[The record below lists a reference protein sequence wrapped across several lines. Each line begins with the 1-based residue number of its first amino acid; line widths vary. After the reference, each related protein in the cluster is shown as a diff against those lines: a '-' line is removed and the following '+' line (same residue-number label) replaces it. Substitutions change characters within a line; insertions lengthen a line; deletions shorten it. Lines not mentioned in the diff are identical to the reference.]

1 MKSKRVQALILAAAV
16 AAGYAGAAA
25 YSAWALPSVPVATD
39 FGPGDGLTRYVL
51 TAASGDATGLLAGLE
66 ATDGVV
72 SAQRLSDGRALVATK
87 GMAPQHVRALPG
99 VADAEVSPSVP
110 VLGTVTDPYFPQYG
124 YNLDNT
130 GTNSYNSP
138 VVAGADVNA
147 PQGWDGGTGNGRI
160 VAVIDTG
167 YDSGHAELAGAL
179 WTNPAEPC
187 GSADADGNHKAG
199 DCHGWNFTTDSAD
212 VDNGTYGSHGT
223 SVSGVIGARAGNGL
237 GTAGVAPDV
246 TIMPLV
252 IGSGSSVDV
261 TLGAEA
267 IRYAVDHGAD
277 VINAS
282 WGGVFSGWALDN
294 LKSAVAYAAAHN
306 VLVVAAAGNDSANR
320 DTSVMYPASLT
331 EANVVTVGNSTAADA
346 ISSSSAYGAAAVD
359 LFAPGDLV
367 FTTWNDGSFRLVS
380 GTSIAAPQVA
390 AAYALYRAAW
400 PDATAAQLKQA
411 LLDDVEPVPAFA
423 GKSVTGGRLSIGSL
437 ADGALGA
444 VRYTFTS
451 MTAPAGVVQPGVSAT
466 GDNLTG
472 DYSVAVGL
480 GMELG
485 GEVWAVSGKE
495 LSLGGT
501 TLTTDDSGEAVFALG
516 AASSLAD
523 LALSPSMN
531 LGDGRY
537 VLTVQ
542 LYRDG
547 TVLGRTYAAPLLVGT
562 AVTAPSGSGA
572 PGTGTPG
579 IGTPGTGT
587 PGSPGTGTPGTPG
600 AGTPSTGSGASG
612 SGGSGSSGTGDGSGT
627 PPDATGDGSGT
638 PDTGTPRSGTPGT
651 PGTGTPGSGS
661 SGSGSSGSD
670 GSGAGGSGSGGA
682 GSGGAPAPSPEVG
695 GSVTFP
701 GSGPFGITSMSPAT
715 VDVAGGTLVTITGSA
730 LPANPR
736 VRVGDSASAVVVSSS
751 ATSLVFR
758 APARVAGVYDVHV
771 FATDGTT
778 DVLTAALTYLDGA
791 GAGSPGT
798 PETGTPDTGT
808 PGPGTPGTPGT
819 GTPGAPGTPET
830 GGSGA
835 GGSAPDGSG
844 SGSGSGSGGSG
855 GAAEPVVTS
864 GPGGERLVRTTKFT
878 ALGSIWSMDCSS
890 SCTGV
895 AI

>member
-25 YSAWALPSVPVATD
+25 YSAWALPSVQIAGD
-39 FGPGDGLTRYVL
+39 FGPDDGLTRYVL
-51 TAASGDATGLLAGLE
+51 TAASGDATALLAGLE

-87 GMAPQHVRALPG
+87 GMAPQHLESLPG
-99 VADAEVSPSVP
+99 VADAEFSPSVP

-130 GTNSYNSP
+130 GTNSYNAP
-138 VVAGADVNA
+138 IVTDADVDA
-147 PQGWDGGTGNGRI
+147 PEGWDGGTGNGRI
-160 VAVIDTG
+160 VAVVDTG
-167 YDSGHAELAGAL
+167 YDSDHAELAGAL
-179 WTNPAEPC
+179 WTNPAESC
-187 GSADADGNHKAG
+187 GSADTDGNGKAG
-199 DCHGWNFTTDSAD
+199 DCHGWNFTTNSAD
-212 VDNGTYGSHGT
+212 VDNGTHGTHGT
-223 SVSGVIGARAGNGL
+223 SVSGVIGGRAGNGL

-261 TLGAEA
+261 VLGAEA

-282 WGGVFSGWALDN
+282 WGGAFSGWALDN
-294 LKSAVAYAAAHN
+294 LKSAIAYAAAHD

-320 DTSVMYPASLT
+320 DTSIMYPASLP
-331 EANVVTVGNSTAADA
+331 EANVVTVGNSTAADT

-367 FTTWNDGSFRLVS
+367 FTTWNDGDFRLVS

-411 LLDDVEPVPAFA
+411 LLDDVDPVPAFA
-423 GKSVTGGRLSIGSL
+423 GKSLTGGRLSIGSL

-451 MTAPAGVVQPGVSAT
+451 MTAPAGVVEPGVTAT
-466 GDNLTG
+466 GDDASG

-485 GEVWAVSGKE
+485 GEVWAVANKE

-516 AASSLAD
+516 AADSLAD
-523 LALSPSMN
+523 LALSPSMA

-542 LYRDG
+542 LFRDG
-547 TVLGRTYAAPLLVGT
+547 TVLGRTYAAPLLIGT
-562 AVTAPSGSGA
+562 AVT
-572 PGTGTPG
+572 TPG
-579 IGTPGTGT
+579 GS
-587 PGSPGTGTPGTPG
+587 GSPGTGTPGT
-600 AGTPSTGSGASG
+600 GTPGTGTPGTGTPGTGTPGTGTPGTGTGSGSG
-612 SGGSGSSGTGDGSGT
+612 SGGSGSGGTGDGSGT
-627 PPDATGDGSGT
+627 TPDATGDGSGGT
-638 PDTGTPRSGTPGT
+638 GDGSGAPGDDSGTPGTGAPDTGTPGT
-651 PGTGTPGSGS
+651 PGSG
-661 SGSGSSGSD
+661 
-670 GSGAGGSGSGGA
+670 
-682 GSGGAPAPSPEVG
+682 
-695 GSVTFP
+695 
-701 GSGPFGITSMSPAT
+701 
-715 VDVAGGTLVTITGSA
+715 
-730 LPANPR
+730 
-736 VRVGDSASAVVVSSS
+736 
-751 ATSLVFR
+751 
-758 APARVAGVYDVHV
+758 
-771 FATDGTT
+771 
-778 DVLTAALTYLDGA
+778 
-791 GAGSPGT
+791 
-798 PETGTPDTGT
+798 
-808 PGPGTPGTPGT
+808 
-819 GTPGAPGTPET
+819 
-830 GGSGA
+830 
-835 GGSAPDGSG
+835 GSG

-855 GAAEPVVTS
+855 ADESGSDDSDSDSGGSGGAAGPVVTT
-864 GPGGERLVRTTKFT
+864 GPGGERLVRTTKFA
-878 ALGSIWSMDCSS
+878 ALGSFWSMDCST
-890 SCTGV
+890 SCSGV